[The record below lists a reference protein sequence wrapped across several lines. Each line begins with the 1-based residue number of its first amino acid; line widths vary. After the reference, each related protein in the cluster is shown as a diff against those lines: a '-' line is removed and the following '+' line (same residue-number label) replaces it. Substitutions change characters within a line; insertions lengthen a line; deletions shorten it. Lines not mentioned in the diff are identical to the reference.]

1 MGCFRD
7 GRQVQE
13 KNVMKVRCAGSAA
26 SVGVFLTCVI
36 GVPIMAARSGLV
48 AEPQQFPNL
57 LLIVADDAT
66 WSDFGFTG
74 NREVRTPNLDRLA
87 SEGMQLTRM
96 FTPAT
101 TCSPTRH
108 ALYTGLFPVRSGA
121 YPNHAQARS
130 GVRSMFG
137 VLAEAG
143 YRVALQ
149 GKEHVAPRASFPY
162 ERLSRNDIDDFGP
175 TRKFVTRQAGQ
186 PWLLVFASHYPHG
199 PHDRGP
205 QDLHDPATLSVPAY
219 LHDNAVT
226 RRQLASYFAEIN
238 QLDWQVGQLM
248 ALLDDVGQASDTL
261 VVFVSEQGSSLPYGG
276 KWSVYDNGIRA
287 ASIARWPGRI
297 AAGTTSSALLSYVDI
312 PATFL
317 AAAGIDPAAVDSG
330 CPDAA
335 GSRAMDG
342 RSFLEV
348 LTGGQTAFRD
358 VVFAQHTTV
367 GINGYREPYPMRAV
381 RDARFKY
388 IRNLAADNE
397 YAISGIH
404 QGQPIESW
412 REDAKTDPALA
423 RRIEWLSHRP
433 AEELYDLEAD
443 PLEARNLAGAPPLAD
458 VQRRLSAALDEW
470 MTQQGDEGLAT
481 ELEALDHQT
490 DKRRAK
496 HEEAAAREKRPRATP
511 SPQYH
516 RGTSPRPAAHRAR
529 PRPARV

>member
-1 MGCFRD
+1 M
-7 GRQVQE
+7 
-13 KNVMKVRCAGSAA
+13 
-26 SVGVFLTCVI
+26 
-36 GVPIMAARSGLV
+36 
-48 AEPQQFPNL
+48 
-57 LLIVADDAT
+57 
-66 WSDFGFTG
+66 
-74 NREVRTPNLDRLA
+74 
-87 SEGMQLTRM
+87 
-96 FTPAT
+96 
-101 TCSPTRH
+101 
-108 ALYTGLFPVRSGA
+108 
-121 YPNHAQARS
+121 
-130 GVRSMFG
+130 
-137 VLAEAG
+137 
-143 YRVALQ
+143 
-149 GKEHVAPRASFPY
+149 
-162 ERLSRNDIDDFGP
+162 
-175 TRKFVTRQAGQ
+175 
-186 PWLLVFASHYPHG
+186 
-199 PHDRGP
+199 
-205 QDLHDPATLSVPAY
+205 PAY

>member
-1 MGCFRD
+1 MIERGIRYGLMRLAVGLPGVCLAIN
-7 GRQVQE
+7 GACLAAE
-13 KNVMKVRCAGSAA
+13 VRR
-26 SVGVFLTCVI
+26 
-36 GVPIMAARSGLV
+36 P
-48 AEPQQFPNL
+48 PNF

-74 NREVRTPNLDRLA
+74 NPDVQTPNLDRLA
-87 SEGMQLTRM
+87 AQGMQLTRM

-108 ALYTGLFPVRSGA
+108 ALYTGLFPIRNGA
-121 YPNHAQARS
+121 YPNHAQARP
-130 GVRSMFG
+130 GVRSMFTF
-137 VLAEAG
+137 LAEAG

-149 GKEHVAPRASFPY
+149 GKEHVAPRESFPY
-162 ERLSRNDIDDFGP
+162 ERVSPKHIDDFGP
-175 TRKFVTRQAGQ
+175 TREFVARDAAQ
-186 PWLLVFASHYPHG
+186 PWLLVFASHDPHG

-205 QDLHDPATLSVPAY
+205 QGLHDPATLHVPAY
-219 LHDNAVT
+219 LHDNAET
-226 RRQLASYFAEIN
+226 RRQLAGYYTELN

-248 ALLDDVGQASDTL
+248 AVLDETGQADDTL
-261 VVFVSEQGSSLPYGG
+261 VIFVSEQGSSFPYGG

-297 AAGTTSSALLSYVDI
+297 AAGTTSAALMSYVDI

-317 AAAGIDPAAVDSG
+317 AAAGIDPAGVDTG
-330 CPDAA
+330 CPDAS

-342 RSFLEV
+342 RSFLDV
-348 LTGGQTAFRD
+348 LTGQRKSFRD

-388 IRNLAADNE
+388 IRNLAPENE
-397 YAISGIH
+397 YAINGIH
-404 QGQPIESW
+404 RGQPIESW
-412 REDAKTDPALA
+412 REDAASDPALA

-443 PLEARNLAGAPPLAD
+443 PLETKNLAGEPVLAD
-458 VQRRLSAALDEW
+458 VQRGLSAALDDW

-490 DKRRAK
+490 ETRRAK
-496 HEEAAAREKRPRATP
+496 QKEAATAGAV
-511 SPQYH
+511 
-516 RGTSPRPAAHRAR
+516 PAA
-529 PRPARV
+529 